1 LEVDAMKIWIDG
13 MSCEHC
19 RKRVERQLEML
30 EEVRKVSVDLDA
42 GIAFLSGAG
51 LAPDR
56 IVEAIK
62 NAGYEVREI
71 EED

>member
-1 LEVDAMKIWIDG
+1 MKIWIDG

-56 IVEAIK
+56 IVEAVK

>member
-1 LEVDAMKIWIDG
+1 MKIWIDG

-42 GIAFLSGAG
+42 GIAFLSGAE